1 MKNKTKKKV
10 RKKVKKRHQV
20 VLINLKKWGK
30 TVKNT
35 KKLSD
40 FFKKKVV
47 NGHARCPLTQPLIII
62 H

>member
-30 TVKNT
+30 IVKNT

-40 FFKKKVV
+40 IFLKKL
-47 NGHARCPLTQPLIII
+47 LTGMQGA